1 MRSPYV
7 PPDPVDPELSRMID
21 QLAQTRIR
29 IQQLTGEFNTLY
41 AEIMDR
47 LPDAPADRPI
57 LLQGYARS
65 YLLGPQPVKRILTN
79 PGQVLE
85 WLGQER
91 FLAHLNLQPADL
103 EALLTP
109 EQLAQVTREV
119 PAGARPLE
127 GLDPG

>member
-1 MRSPYV
+1 
-7 PPDPVDPELSRMID
+7 MID

-57 LLQGYARS
+57 LLQGYSRS
-65 YLLGPQPVKRILTN
+65 YMLGQQPVKRILTN
-79 PGQVLE
+79 PAQVMD
-85 WLGQER
+85 WLGPER
-91 FLAHLNLQPADL
+91 FLAHVQLQPADL

-119 PAGARPLE
+119 PAGSRPLE